1 MITDYIL
8 MFGLKI
14 LPNNL
19 SDVRL
24 AGMVELELMESQQII
39 INNNQEPVFL
49 LCQQDQTSAVMQIM
63 IPVHND
69 RPPPTPLCASC
80 ACASCACEVTSGQ
93 MEPTDNCWLQACDS
107 GKQRGDNP
115 LSGICANGDL
125 GIIMVDGSEPQG
137 LSTSGHILYIW
148 HLTWCS
154 TSYVPEYLSQNKKGL
169 THLGSNNE
177 SQISNRVVVG
187 KYRQKISG
195 MRFLL

>member
-1 MITDYIL
+1 

-69 RPPPTPLCASC
+69 RPPPTPSCACACASASC
-80 ACASCACEVTSGQ
+80 ACACACASAWCACEVTSGQ
-93 MEPTDNCWLQACDS
+93 MEPRQTTVDCKLVTLAS
-107 GKQRGDNP
+107 KG
-115 LSGICANGDL
+115 
-125 GIIMVDGSEPQG
+125 GII
-137 LSTSGHILYIW
+137 L
-148 HLTWCS
+148 
-154 TSYVPEYLSQNKKGL
+154 
-169 THLGSNNE
+169 
-177 SQISNRVVVG
+177 
-187 KYRQKISG
+187 
-195 MRFLL
+195 